1 MFVGD
6 VPNDEEANE
15 EDELNE
21 EEESVMMSQRVWD
34 DIEHESPGS
43 TDSQRAEEQD
53 THAASQR

>member
-15 EDELNE
+15 EDELSE
-21 EEESVMMSQRVWD
+21 AEESVMMSQRVWD

-43 TDSQRAEEQD
+43 TDAQRAEEQD
-53 THAASQR
+53 THAPSQR